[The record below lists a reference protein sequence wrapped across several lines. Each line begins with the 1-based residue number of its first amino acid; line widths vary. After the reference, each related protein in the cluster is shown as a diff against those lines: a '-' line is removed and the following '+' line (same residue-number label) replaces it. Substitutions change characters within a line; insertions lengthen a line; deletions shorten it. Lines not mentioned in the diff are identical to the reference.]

1 MKWGRRAS
9 KSLIWSC
16 AKESDQYTS
25 KKVWVNSVKGTKEV
39 RGRPRIT
46 LVEVVKNDMSIK
58 EVTKVMTLNIIKWR
72 KRIHVDPN

>member
-1 MKWGRRAS
+1 MW
-9 KSLIWSC
+9 
-16 AKESDQYTS
+16 D
-25 KKVWVNSVKGTKEV
+25 NSVKGTKEV

-46 LVEVVKNDMSIK
+46 LVEVVKNDVSIK